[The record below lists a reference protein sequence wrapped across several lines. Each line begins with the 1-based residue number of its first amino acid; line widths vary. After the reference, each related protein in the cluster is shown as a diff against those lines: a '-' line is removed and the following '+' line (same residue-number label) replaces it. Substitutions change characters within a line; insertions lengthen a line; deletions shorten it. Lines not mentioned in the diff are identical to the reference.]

1 MQKEMKKN
9 EDRTEVENGEEKEE
23 EEDKEEEE
31 EETERGGEGERG
43 KYLSRAAF
51 IPFTILPARTIDG
64 GATRSVKTM
73 KKKKKMVRTKVKP
86 LRFTEDF
93 MA

>member
-1 MQKEMKKN
+1 MKKN
-9 EDRTEVENGEEKEE
+9 EDRTEVKRRENGEEKEE
-23 EEDKEEEE
+23 EKDKEEEE

-73 KKKKKMVRTKVKP
+73 KKKKKKMVRTKVKP